1 MAEIEKTVLVVDDDP
16 DIVAAIRMVL
26 KANGYQVRSATN
38 SDEAMQA
45 LQNEIPDLMI
55 VDVMMRTLD
64 EGFQLSYMVRGDERL
79 AQIPILMLTSVS
91 KETGFSFD
99 PNTDGQWL
107 PVDEFVEKPIDP
119 IDLLTRVG
127 RLTNQSN

>member
-1 MAEIEKTVLVVDDDP
+1 MDDTGKIVLVVDDDP

-26 KANGYQVRSATN
+26 KANGYQVRSAAN

-45 LQNEIPDLMI
+45 LQQDIPDLMI

-64 EGFQLSYMVRGDERL
+64 EGFQFSYLVRSDERL
-79 AQIPILMLTSVS
+79 AQVPILMLTSVS

-99 PNTDGQWL
+99 PKTDGDWL
-107 PVDEFVEKPIDP
+107 PVNEFVEKPIDP
-119 IDLLTRVG
+119 EDLLDCVRK
-127 RLTNQSN
+127 LTNQTN